1 MKGFIFPTPKKSIIL
16 LFFFF
21 FAFLRT
27 LNVYKFCIM
36 NNLFI
41 RKSTNSCIMSTMCVY
56 YENIF
61 LAGER
66 WIKRNYNKLCAIMR
80 RVYQNSRGRCD
91 GILFL
96 GFFGKLVMNWFSLKI
111 NFLWICDGEI
121 LEIFWFF
128 YLCWSFTLKAS

>member
-1 MKGFIFPTPKKSIIL
+1 MNRIEYISQKKSFANPPQYKNKTQPNYRRKNNRKRTMMRIKFPLLFIFLIFTMQSTLFPKKTHEMKGFIFPTPKKSIIL

-66 WIKRNYNKLCAIMR
+66 
-80 RVYQNSRGRCD
+80 
-91 GILFL
+91 
-96 GFFGKLVMNWFSLKI
+96 
-111 NFLWICDGEI
+111 
-121 LEIFWFF
+121 
-128 YLCWSFTLKAS
+128 